1 MSNSRE
7 ESMGLRNRALRRQ
20 MDSLFRTICDTK
32 TGIEAETAMGE
43 LWGSGL
49 FDCGPQDYAY
59 IVERCLVAIREYD
72 ESHTKPIPQYFGS
85 ESSFRS

>member
-20 MDSLFRTICDTK
+20 MDSLFTALCNSDT
-32 TGIEAETAMGE
+32 EAESAMGE

-49 FDCGPQDYAY
+49 FDCGPQDYEY
-59 IVERCLVAIREYD
+59 MVERCIAAVREYD
-72 ESHTKPIPQYFGS
+72 ESRTKPAPDF
-85 ESSFRS
+85 